1 MNMKLL
7 INDLYNNLFTR
18 TNVNYDTI
26 IINEKILIEQ
36 IVINMLKENSK
47 Q

>member
-1 MNMKLL
+1 MKLL

-26 IINEKILIEQ
+26 IINERILIEQ